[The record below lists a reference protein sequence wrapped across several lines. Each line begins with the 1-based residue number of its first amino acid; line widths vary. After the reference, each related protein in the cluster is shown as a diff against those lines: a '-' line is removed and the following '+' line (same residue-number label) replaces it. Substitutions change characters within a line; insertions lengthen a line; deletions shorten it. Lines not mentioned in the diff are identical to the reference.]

1 MTFDVRRDI
10 FFAIEVDARNQVPP
24 LRPDCCLGGAEF
36 CMTTSLV
43 TAHRSNGDAIFADFY
58 TKEARMEK
66 PA

>member
-1 MTFDVRRDI
+1 
-10 FFAIEVDARNQVPP
+10 
-24 LRPDCCLGGAEF
+24 
-36 CMTTSLV
+36 MTTSLV